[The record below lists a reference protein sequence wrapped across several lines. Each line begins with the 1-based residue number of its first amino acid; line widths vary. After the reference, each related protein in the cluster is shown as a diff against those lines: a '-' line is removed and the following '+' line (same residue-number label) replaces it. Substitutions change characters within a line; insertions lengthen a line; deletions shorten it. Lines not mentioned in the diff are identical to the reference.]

1 MLGEQ
6 VLVFLSEASYVID
19 DVTTIVLDLELRC
32 FKLAR
37 LLIVRILDLFQ
48 INLMELSEE
57 VFIVSTN
64 CTLLIDE
71 AEERWVGNFN

>member
-1 MLGEQ
+1 MGEQ

-19 DVTTIVLDLELRC
+19 DVTTIVLDLELWG

-64 CTLLIDE
+64 CTLLVDE
-71 AEERWVGNFN
+71 AE

>member
-19 DVTTIVLDLELRC
+19 DVTTIVLDLELGG

-48 INLMELSEE
+48 INLVELSEK
-57 VFIVSTN
+57 VFIISPN

-71 AEERWVGNFN
+71 AEE

>member
-1 MLGEQ
+1 MDYLRDVLGEQ

-19 DVTTIVLDLELRC
+19 DVTTIVLDLELWG

-64 CTLLIDE
+64 CTLLVDE
-71 AEERWVGNFN
+71 AE